1 MPAPTATKPMDAA
14 RIFAALGDPT
24 RLSLLVALRSGG
36 TRSIARLSIN
46 SGMTRQAVAKHLRV
60 LEESGLVVAERVGRE
75 THYIYQPQALGEAR
89 SYLDAISGNW
99 QEALAR
105 LRGTTG
111 SA

>member
-1 MPAPTATKPMDAA
+1 MPPAPTKPQDAA

-36 TRSIARLSIN
+36 TRPIARLSVN

-60 LEESGLVVAERVGRE
+60 LEDAGLVIAERTGRE
-75 THYIYQPQALGEAR
+75 THFIYQPQALAGAR
-89 SYLDAISGNW
+89 SYLDAISGDW

-105 LRGTTG
+105 LRRAGEDG
-111 SA
+111 